1 VPRARGRHAPFGLVV
16 AAVVLFCL
24 ADTVYLVRVAQGTW
38 ESGGPV
44 EAGWWL
50 ASLFFAAA
58 AWQPRRAAGLAMR
71 STGYVVIAMPTAFAT
86 VALAVLVAGGRGR
99 LNPLAVLLATA
110 SLVAVMLRLV
120 LTFQQHSRTLSRLRR
135 QAHTTS

>member
-1 VPRARGRHAPFGLVV
+1 MPRARGRHAPFGLVV

-44 EAGWWL
+44 ETGWWL
-50 ASLFFAAA
+50 ASLLFAAA
-58 AWQPRRAAGLAMR
+58 ARQSHRPGVASRP
-71 STGYVVIAMPTAFAT
+71 TGPVVIAMPTAFAT

-120 LTFQQHSRTLSRLRR
+120 LTFQQHSRTLSRLPR